1 MRFNPFWSAAF
12 AFGFCYILQAK
23 ALGIIGDKKTGM
35 IVPEASHEVK
45 ILHNEKTFGLDILE
59 VDPNT
64 ELPCDQVHFF
74 KTEPRIYNND
84 NLSGFQSYS
93 SADSKQETEDHT
105 LVHYPSRGALSV
117 VKLMQIP
124 GFAYF
129 NTTHCCGLGTRR
141 LHGHLE
147 KTWLDWH
154 RS

>member
-1 MRFNPFWSAAF
+1 MRFYPFWSAAF

-74 KTEPRIYNND
+74 KTEPRIAMVT
-84 NLSGFQSYS
+84 FQDFK
-93 SADSKQETEDHT
+93 ATVLLTANKKQKIT
-105 LVHYPSRGALSV
+105 LWSTILAEVHCR
-117 VKLMQIP
+117 
-124 GFAYF
+124 
-129 NTTHCCGLGTRR
+129 
-141 LHGHLE
+141 
-147 KTWLDWH
+147 
-154 RS
+154 